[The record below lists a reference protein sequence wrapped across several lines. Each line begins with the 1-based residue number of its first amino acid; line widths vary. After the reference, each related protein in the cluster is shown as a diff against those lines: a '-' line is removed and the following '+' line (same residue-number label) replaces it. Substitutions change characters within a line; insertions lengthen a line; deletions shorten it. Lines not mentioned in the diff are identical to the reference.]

1 MTKRKQVF
9 TYNDEYLKLGFTSI
23 EVNGEVRQQ
32 CVLCLTVLAHSS
44 LKETKLRRHLESN
57 HGNFV
62 NKSFEVFK
70 EKEHQVKRSRIDRP
84 TAWGGIIYS
93 HSHAVRASFAVAWKI
108 ARAKAPHTTGEN
120 LIKPA
125 SVEMAR
131 IMCGDAVAKKLEMVP
146 LSNDTMKRRIEEL
159 SRNVLQQTIATI
171 RRCEKFSLQLD
182 ETTDIG
188 SDAQLMVFVRYFD
201 TNDFVEQFLFC
212 RPLAK
217 NTTGEEIFKKVDS
230 FFEEHQLEW
239 SNCVSVCADGAPAMM
254 GSKKGF
260 MSFVKKKNNNILV
273 VHCLLHRENLA
284 TKEIQENLAIV
295 FKEVVSVVNYIK
307 SRPLNTRLFRALCDE
322 MGAKLSGLLFH
333 STVRWLSRG
342 KVLERVA
349 TLREETHAFLKE
361 QNHEL
366 ADRFRDD
373 EWIAKLLFL
382 ADVFSHV
389 NQLNSSMQ
397 GKEKLFFDVL
407 ESIDAFKGKIRLW
420 MHRMKSG
427 RLAAFPGLN
436 LFVEEKD
443 INLDV
448 ILPIFLEHLNTFLS
462 ELDRYIPSNDYC
474 KIFNWVRNP
483 FQVSAL
489 EVHSDMDCIAEQLL
503 ELQSRQMWK
512 DKFKKACLS
521 QFWANVQSMEPSL
534 SDLCKQAATALL
546 PFPTTY
552 LCESGFSTLT
562 MIKTK
567 YRNRLQPEDD
577 IRCALATIIPEF
589 DKLAKQVQG
598 QGSHGVCIE

>member
-1 MTKRKQVF
+1 M
-9 TYNDEYLKLGFTSI
+9 
-23 EVNGEVRQQ
+23 
-32 CVLCLTVLAHSS
+32 LCLTVLAHSS

-62 NKSFEVFK
+62 NKSLEVFE

-108 ARAKAPHTTGEN
+108 ARAKAPHTAGEN

-131 IMCGDAVAKKLEMVP
+131 IMCGDAVANKLEMVS
-146 LSNDTMKRRIEEL
+146 LSNHTMKRRIKEL
-159 SRNVLQQTIATI
+159 SRNVLQQTIAAI
-171 RRCEKFSLQLD
+171 RHCERFSLQLD

-188 SDAQLMVFVRYFD
+188 SNAQLMVFVRYFD

-217 NTTGEEIFKKVDS
+217 NTTGEEIFKKVD
-230 FFEEHQLEW
+230 FFYEEHQLEW

-254 GSKKGF
+254 GSNKGF
-260 MSFVKKKNNNILV
+260 MSFVKRKNNNISV

-307 SRPLNTRLFRALCDE
+307 SRPLNTRLFRALCHE
-322 MGAKLSGLLFH
+322 MGAELSGLLFH

-349 TLREETHAFLKE
+349 TLREENHAFLKE

-397 GKEKLFFDVL
+397 VVVSSSSSYSVFIRCFPFSRDGRIYPIPSAISRTPSLHLSRLRASSFFKPTFSVSSSTCFFQVFFGRPRFL
-407 ESIDAFKGKIRLW
+407 LPVTSRFRATLKTLSSSLLSTCPYHLTPFAVANRSIVSFNPNI
-420 MHRMKSG
+420 SICSS
-427 RLAAFPGLN
+427 
-436 LFVEEKD
+436 V
-443 INLDV
+443 V
-448 ILPIFLEHLNTFLS
+448 FLS
-462 ELDRYIPSNDYC
+462 T
-474 KIFNWVRNP
+474 IF
-483 FQVSAL
+483 
-489 EVHSDMDCIAEQLL
+489 
-503 ELQSRQMWK
+503 
-512 DKFKKACLS
+512 
-521 QFWANVQSMEPSL
+521 
-534 SDLCKQAATALL
+534 
-546 PFPTTY
+546 
-552 LCESGFSTLT
+552 
-562 MIKTK
+562 
-567 YRNRLQPEDD
+567 
-577 IRCALATIIPEF
+577 
-589 DKLAKQVQG
+589 
-598 QGSHGVCIE
+598 

>member
-1 MTKRKQVF
+1 M
-9 TYNDEYLKLGFTSI
+9 
-23 EVNGEVRQQ
+23 
-32 CVLCLTVLAHSS
+32 
-44 LKETKLRRHLESN
+44 
-57 HGNFV
+57 
-62 NKSFEVFK
+62 
-70 EKEHQVKRSRIDRP
+70 KRSRIDRP

-93 HSHAVRASFAVAWKI
+93 YSHAVRASFAVAWKI
-108 ARAKAPHTTGEN
+108 ARAKASHTAGEN

-131 IMCGDAVAKKLEMVP
+131 IMCGVAVANKLEMVP
-146 LSNDTMKRRIEEL
+146 LSNDAMKRRIKEL
-159 SRNVLQQTIATI
+159 SRNVLQQTITAI
-171 RRCEKFSLQLD
+171 RHCERFSLQLD

-201 TNDFVEQFLFC
+201 KNNFVEQFLFC

-217 NTTGEEIFKKVDS
+217 NTTGEEIFKKVDF
-230 FFEEHQLEW
+230 FFEKHQLEW

-254 GSKKGF
+254 GSNKGF
-260 MSFVKKKNNNILV
+260 MSFVKRKNNNISV

-307 SRPLNTRLFRALCDE
+307 SRPLNTRLFRVLCDE
-322 MGAKLSGLLFH
+322 MGAELSGLLFH
-333 STVRWLSRG
+333 SIVRWLSRG

-349 TLREETHAFLKE
+349 TLRKETHAFLKE

-382 ADVFSHV
+382 ADAFRHV

-407 ESIDAFKGKIRLW
+407 ESIDAIKGKVKLW

-443 INLDV
+443 INLGV
-448 ILPIFLEHLNTFLS
+448 ILPIFLEHLNTYLS
-462 ELDRYIPSNDYC
+462 KLDRYIPSNDYC
-474 KIFNWVRNP
+474 RNFNWVRNP
-483 FQVSAL
+483 F
-489 EVHSDMDCIAEQLL
+489 
-503 ELQSRQMWK
+503 
-512 DKFKKACLS
+512 
-521 QFWANVQSMEPSL
+521 
-534 SDLCKQAATALL
+534 
-546 PFPTTY
+546 
-552 LCESGFSTLT
+552 
-562 MIKTK
+562 
-567 YRNRLQPEDD
+567 
-577 IRCALATIIPEF
+577 
-589 DKLAKQVQG
+589 
-598 QGSHGVCIE
+598 

>member
-1 MTKRKQVF
+1 MAKRKQIF
-9 TYNDEYLKLGFTSI
+9 TYSDEYLKLGFTSI
-23 EVNGEVRQQ
+23 EVNGEVRPQ

-44 LKETKLRRHLESN
+44 LNEAKLRRHLESN

-62 NKSFEVFK
+62 NKSLEVFK

-84 TAWGGIIYS
+84 NAWGGIIYS

-108 ARAKAPHTTGEN
+108 ARAKAPHTAGEN

-131 IMCGDAVAKKLEMVP
+131 IMCGDAVANKLKMVP
-146 LSNDTMKRRIEEL
+146 LSNDTMKRRITEL
-159 SRNVLQQTIATI
+159 SRNVLQQTIVAI
-171 RRCEKFSLQLD
+171 KRCERFSLQLD

-217 NTTGEEIFKKVDS
+217 NTTGEEIFKKVDF

-239 SNCVSVCADGAPAMM
+239 SNCVSVSADGAPAMM

-260 MSFVKKKNNNILV
+260 MSFVKKKNNNISV

-295 FKEVVSVVNYIK
+295 FKEVVSVVNHIK

-322 MGAKLSGLLFH
+322 MGAELSGLLFH

-342 KVLERVA
+342 KVLERVV
-349 TLREETHAFLKE
+349 TLRDETQAFLKE
-361 QNHEL
+361 QKHEL
-366 ADRFRDD
+366 VDRFRND

-407 ESIDAFKGKIRLW
+407 ESIDALKGKIKLW
-420 MHRMKSG
+420 IHRMKSR

-436 LFVEEKD
+436 LFVEEND
-443 INLDV
+443 INLGV
-448 ILPIFLEHLNTFLS
+448 ILPIFLEHLSTLLS

-474 KIFNWVRNP
+474 RIFNWVGNP
-483 FQVSAL
+483 FQASAL

-512 DKFKKACLS
+512 DKFKNASLT

-589 DKLAKQVQG
+589 DKLVKQVQG
-598 QGSHGVCIE
+598 QGSH

>member
-1 MTKRKQVF
+1 M
-9 TYNDEYLKLGFTSI
+9 
-23 EVNGEVRQQ
+23 
-32 CVLCLTVLAHSS
+32 LCLTVLAYSS

-62 NKSFEVFK
+62 NKTLEVFK

-84 TAWGGIIYS
+84 TAWGGIYS

-108 ARAKAPHTTGEN
+108 ARAKAPHTAGEN
-120 LIKPA
+120 LIKSA

-131 IMCGDAVAKKLEMVP
+131 IMCGDAVANKLEMVP
-146 LSNDTMKRRIEEL
+146 LSNDTMKRRIKEL
-159 SRNVLQQTIATI
+159 LRNVLQQKIAAI
-171 RRCEKFSLQLD
+171 RHSERFSLQLD

-188 SDAQLMVFVRYFD
+188 SDAQLIVFVRYFD
-201 TNDFVEQFLFC
+201 SNDFVEQFLFC

-217 NTTGEEIFKKVDS
+217 NITGEEIFKKVDF
-230 FFEEHQLEW
+230 FFEEHQLQW

-254 GSKKGF
+254 GSNNGF
-260 MSFVKKKNNNILV
+260 MSFVRRKNNSISV
-273 VHCLLHRENLA
+273 VHFLLHRENLA

-322 MGAKLSGLLFH
+322 MEAELSGLLFH
-333 STVRWLSRG
+333 LTVRWLSRG
-342 KVLERVA
+342 KLLERVA
-349 TLREETHAFLKE
+349 TLRDETHAFLKE

-407 ESIDAFKGKIRLW
+407 ESTDAFKGRINLW

-436 LFVEEKD
+436 LFVEEED
-443 INLDV
+443 INLGV
-448 ILPIFLEHLNTFLS
+448 ILPIFLEHLNIFLS
-462 ELDRYIPSNDYC
+462 ELDRYIPFNDC
-474 KIFNWVRNP
+474 CRLFNWVRNS

-489 EVHSDMDCIAEQLL
+489 EVHSDMDCIAEELL

-512 DKFKKACLS
+512 D
-521 QFWANVQSMEPSL
+521 
-534 SDLCKQAATALL
+534 
-546 PFPTTY
+546 
-552 LCESGFSTLT
+552 
-562 MIKTK
+562 
-567 YRNRLQPEDD
+567 
-577 IRCALATIIPEF
+577 
-589 DKLAKQVQG
+589 
-598 QGSHGVCIE
+598 